1 METIFLSQARSINI
15 SFELSIEWCYVAR
28 PNKFARRGA
37 FQKTIQMLTLA
48 FSTASQPE
56 GPYQPYANR
65 PFQGQWAGTRD
76 HPYPE
81 TDMRR
86 PIFTHPGERLS
97 GSSDPNR
104 PLSCLSHQ
112 VLSQV
117 VHQSCFPALSGDNEK
132 ENPDP
137 VAAKTPMEGA
147 IAEGPL

>member
-1 METIFLSQARSINI
+1 METLFLSQARSFNI

-37 FQKTIQMLTLA
+37 SQATIQMLTLA
-48 FSTASQPE
+48 FSIASDPE

-65 PFQGQWAGTRD
+65 PSQGQWAGTRD

-97 GSSDPNR
+97 GSSNHDR
-104 PLSCLSHQ
+104 PFPRPCLRIFLVSKAGLRRRREE
-112 VLSQV
+112 VSMCRFV
-117 VHQSCFPALSGDNEK
+117 
-132 ENPDP
+132 
-137 VAAKTPMEGA
+137 
-147 IAEGPL
+147 